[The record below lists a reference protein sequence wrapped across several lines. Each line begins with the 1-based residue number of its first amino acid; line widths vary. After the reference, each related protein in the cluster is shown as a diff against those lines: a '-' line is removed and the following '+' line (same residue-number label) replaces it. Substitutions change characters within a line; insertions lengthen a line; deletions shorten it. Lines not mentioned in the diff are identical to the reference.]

1 MAAAMADSLA
11 SLLTL
16 EMTALQSGSLVLG
29 KKPIDFISLVLIID
43 AVIKG

>member
-16 EMTALQSGSLVLG
+16 EITALQSGSLILG
-29 KKPIDFISLVLIID
+29 KKPIDFILSLLLID
-43 AVIKG
+43 VVIKG